1 MRSPCATFGF
11 LSTLLGSLV
20 VSGCNLD
27 NLGDPPPDADLY
39 LPTGMLLSAQ
49 ADDSAPKYLYVI
61 NSNFDLRYN
70 RGSLQAFDLDVLA
83 NQVDRC
89 VQNVRDCESAGGDAQ
104 HCELPCQIQPG
115 FKADDDRPLLADE
128 VLIPS
133 LATSYS
139 VTPDHTRLYVATR
152 TDATLTFVDL
162 NEQSDSREDVLSC
175 GDSQSDRRCDDA
187 HRSGGDS
194 AASPRGLTFPTEPVG
209 MVSFLAKD
217 AAPDLDESVS
227 GNFVL
232 VAHRAGQVS
241 LFHDDGN
248 TGPRLLDILQLS
260 NTPLELT
267 GVDFDAA
274 GHLGYLSIHARGV
287 VSSAARQLARVALNV
302 RVGAD
307 GNLDATQAFNAGPA
321 VIDGVASFADTRAVR
336 INPARPD
343 QLLVT
348 GGLPASLLFVDVG
361 TGVGTQTSSASS
373 AASNS
378 NVLRA
383 REVVN
388 VGGKPLRMT
397 LGRLRGRDVVAV
409 SCFDSGQLYLI
420 DTDSSSVVAVIRN
433 LDGPFDL
440 AMDSVR
446 ERLYLADFRSSTV
459 QVVDLSGVAAD
470 GAGERVDAPIIAV
483 LGIPKVVQE
492 LQ

>member
-1 MRSPCATFGF
+1 
-11 LSTLLGSLV
+11 
-20 VSGCNLD
+20 
-27 NLGDPPPDADLY
+27 
-39 LPTGMLLSAQ
+39 
-49 ADDSAPKYLYVI
+49 
-61 NSNFDLRYN
+61 
-70 RGSLQAFDLDVLA
+70 
-83 NQVDRC
+83 
-89 VQNVRDCESAGGDAQ
+89 
-104 HCELPCQIQPG
+104 
-115 FKADDDRPLLADE
+115 
-128 VLIPS
+128 
-133 LATSYS
+133 
-139 VTPDHTRLYVATR
+139 LYVATR

-175 GDSQSDRRCDDA
+175 GDSESDRRCDDA

-217 AAPDLDESVS
+217 AAPDLDESVP

-232 VAHRAGQVS
+232 VAHRAGKVS
-241 LFHDDGN
+241 LFHDDGSS
-248 TGPRLLDILQLS
+248 GPRLLDILQLS
-260 NTPLELT
+260 NSPLELT

-307 GNLDATQAFNAGPA
+307 GSLDATQAFNAGPA

-336 INPARPD
+336 IYPARPD

-348 GGLPASLLFVDVG
+348 GGLPASLLFIDVG
-361 TGVGTQTSSASS
+361 AQTSTAGT
-373 AASNS
+373 AAQNG

-440 AMDSVR
+440 AMDSAR

-459 QVVDLSGVAAD
+459 QVIDLSGVAAD